1 MQGNY
6 ITSFIGIL
14 PANDPEVVIYIAV
27 DNAKGVTQYGGTVA
41 APIAKEVMK
50 SIIDILDIPVDTNG
64 IEKEYTYLDKKYVSV
79 PNVVGMDI
87 KEAKKILKGFN
98 IKEEGNGKII
108 YQSPEANT
116 KIEESGVVRLYM
128 Q

>member
-14 PANDPEVVIYIAV
+14 PANNPEIVIYIAV

-41 APIAKEVMK
+41 APIAREIMK
-50 SIIDILDIPVDTNG
+50 SIIDILDIPSDTNG
-64 IEKEYTYLDKKYVSV
+64 IEKEYVYLDKKYVTV

-87 KEAKKILKGFN
+87 KEAKKVLKGFS
-98 IKEEGNGKII
+98 IKEEGKGKIL
-108 YQSPEANT
+108 YQSPIANT
-116 KIEESGVVRLYM
+116 KIEEGGVVRLYM
-128 Q
+128 E